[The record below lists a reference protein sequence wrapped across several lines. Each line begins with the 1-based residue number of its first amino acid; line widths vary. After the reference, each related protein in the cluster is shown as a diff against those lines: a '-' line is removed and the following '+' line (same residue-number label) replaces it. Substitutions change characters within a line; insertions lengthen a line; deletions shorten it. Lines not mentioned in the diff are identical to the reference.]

1 MSPALL
7 QAYIALL
14 VCGVLLLG
22 AETYVPG
29 GILGAIGGLAL
40 FAAMII
46 GFNFGTLGGTVSA
59 VGIILL
65 AALVLWLWVRVFPKT
80 AAGRRLTLSQDGRD
94 FKLDDEA
101 LRATVGREGVAL
113 SPLRPSGIGEVD
125 GRRCDVITRGE
136 WMDAGQRFRVEAV
149 EGARLIVAPI
159 ETAAPVETAAP
170 GSAPS

>member
-1 MSPALL
+1 MSPTLL

-29 GILGAIGGLAL
+29 GILGAIGGIAL
-40 FAAMII
+40 FVAMIL
-46 GFNFGTLGGTVSA
+46 GFNFGTVGGLVSA

-80 AAGRRLTLSQDGRD
+80 PAGRRLTLAQDGRD

-101 LRATVGREGVAL
+101 LRAAVGREGVAI
-113 SPLRPSGIGEVD
+113 SALRPSGIGEVD

-136 WMDAGQRFRVEAV
+136 WIGAGQQFRVTAV
-149 EGARLIVAPI
+149 EGARLIVAP
-159 ETAAPVETAAP
+159 VETASP
-170 GSAPS
+170 GPTAS